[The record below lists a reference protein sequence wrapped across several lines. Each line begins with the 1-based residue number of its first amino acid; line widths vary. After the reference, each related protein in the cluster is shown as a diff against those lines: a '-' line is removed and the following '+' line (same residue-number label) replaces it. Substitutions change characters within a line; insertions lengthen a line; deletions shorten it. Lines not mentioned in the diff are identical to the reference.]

1 MKVKIRFFG
10 FLAVKVGK
18 QVLMNTKEG
27 TELGKMVVKVFKE
40 YGLGRFDPESP
51 SAKARVTPGFLR
63 VFLNGKEESF
73 DYQLKEGDEIMIFP
87 PLVGGLS

>member
-27 TELGKMVVKVFKE
+27 TELGKMIARVFKE
-40 YGLGRFDPESP
+40 YDLGRFDPKSS

-63 VFLNGKEESF
+63 IFLNGKEESF
-73 DYQLKEGDEIMIFP
+73 DHRLKEGDEIMIFP